1 MGPKKYSEWG
11 PTPKN
16 GAAISSPGEPVLELT
31 PLGLIINLQSINI
44 WEKALLWEKC
54 PQKASPT
61 QKALLCFPTP
71 TVVVKGGTG
80 SVGVQLE

>member
-16 GAAISSPGEPVLELT
+16 GAAITSPGEPVLELT

-44 WEKALLWEKC
+44 WEEALLWEM
-54 PQKASPT
+54 PT
-61 QKALLCFPTP
+61 KGFPNTEGPALLSYAYS
-71 TVVVKGGTG
+71 GG
-80 SVGVQLE
+80 